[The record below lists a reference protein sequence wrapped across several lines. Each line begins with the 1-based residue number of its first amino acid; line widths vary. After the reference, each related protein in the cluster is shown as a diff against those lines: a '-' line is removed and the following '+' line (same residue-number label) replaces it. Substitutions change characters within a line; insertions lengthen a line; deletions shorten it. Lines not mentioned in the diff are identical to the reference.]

1 MHRRIFVQ
9 LVAGLFLAWPVVH
22 AQDITLANKPDSVKF
37 AAMGDNGT
45 GDTPQYDI
53 ANLMSKV
60 HDTFKFELVIMLGDN
75 MYGSQNPN
83 DFERKFSTPYKA
95 LLDGGVK
102 FYAALGNHDN
112 QKNVFFKP
120 WNMGGERYYTFKKNN
135 VRFFALDSD
144 YIDPKQKEWLEK
156 QLSSSNDDWKI
167 VFFHHP
173 LYSSAGRH
181 GSEVDL
187 RVLLEPI
194 FVKYGVNVV
203 FSGHDHVYERIK
215 PQQGIYYFLSG
226 AAGQLRR
233 GDLQKSDLTAAGYD
247 QDRSFMLIEID
258 KDDFLFE
265 AISRTGKAV
274 DSGSFKRQKKD
285 AAQSTQSKPS
295 PQNSPR

>member
-1 MHRRIFVQ
+1 MTRRILVQ
-9 LVAGLFLAWPVVH
+9 LVCLYLAWPTLH
-22 AQDITLANKPDSVKF
+22 AQDIILPNKSDSVKF
-37 AAMGDNGT
+37 IAMGDNGT

-53 ANLMSKV
+53 ATLMTKA
-60 HDTFKFELVIMLGDN
+60 HDKFKFEFVIMLGDN
-75 MYGSQNPN
+75 MYGSQNPK
-83 DFERKFSTPYKA
+83 DFEKKFSVPYKT
-95 LLDGGVK
+95 LLDRGVK

-120 WNMGGERYYTFKKNN
+120 WNMGGERFYSFKRNN
-135 VRFFALDSD
+135 VRFFVLDSD
-144 YIDPKQKEWLEK
+144 YIEPKQRDWLEK
-156 QLSSSNDDWKI
+156 ELSSSTDNWKI

-215 PQQGIYYFLSG
+215 PQQGIYYFVSG

-247 QDRSFMLIEID
+247 QDRSFMLAEID
-258 KDDFLFE
+258 KDDFLFQ
-265 AISRTGKAV
+265 AVSRTGKTV
-274 DSGSFKRQKKD
+274 DSGSFKRQKK
-285 AAQSTQSKPS
+285 S
-295 PQNSPR
+295 